1 MPDQLCD
8 FGLKWSHG
16 DAGFYAADDVK
27 PTHAGFM
34 YESTAGQDR
43 HGFDRE
49 IKVGRGAGEAITEEV
64 LGDDACDGDRLCV
77 DPECAANDGWVA
89 GVVVLSGV
97 VAHNGDEW
105 CADNIVRVCEETS
118 DARLQAEGAEVVTG
132 DEFAPD
138 GASALLSL
146 VASSDDLT
154 AAGLHGG

>member
-1 MPDQLCD
+1 
-8 FGLKWSHG
+8 
-16 DAGFYAADDVK
+16 
-27 PTHAGFM
+27 M

-132 DEFAPD
+132 DEFAGD
-138 GASALLSL
+138 GAGCFLGFVGAR
-146 VASSDDLT
+146 DDGSQ
-154 AAGLHGG
+154 ARLHGG